1 MITFSEANSK
11 LLKLQAITGRTVF
24 SFDLLSGHTCP
35 GAKDCFTKVVY
46 DWVTDTYHLFDGP
59 DQEFRCYA
67 ASQENQYPGV
77 YNKRLENWIKMSE
90 LTSPNAMAA
99 AIEVAMPNHAATIRI
114 HSGGDFFSMSYFQAW
129 ILVAKR
135 NPLKRFYAYT
145 KFLPAWVKF
154 IGIIPA
160 NLILTASR
168 GGHYDHLI
176 DQHGLREAKVI
187 YHESEAGDL
196 SIDSDDSIAA
206 DPDRRNE
213 DFCLLIHGQGQKNSP
228 QALIHAALTRAKRNA
243 KTLSN

>member
-46 DWVTDTYHLFDGP
+46 DWVTESYHLFDGP

-77 YNKRLENWIKMSE
+77 YNKRLENWLKISE

-114 HSGGDFFSMSYFQAW
+114 HSGGDFFSMSYFKAW

-145 KFLPAWVKF
+145 KFLPAWIQF
-154 IGIIPA
+154 MGIIPA

-176 DQHGLREAKVI
+176 DQHNLREAKVI
-187 YHESEAGDL
+187 LREEDANGL
-196 SIDSDDSIAA
+196 AIDIDDSIAA
-206 DPDRRNE
+206 DPARKNE
-213 DFCLLIHGQGQKNSP
+213 CFCLLIHGQGQAGSD
-228 QALIHAALTRAKRNA
+228 QAKIHSELTRAKRNA